1 MPPLIR
7 PAWRRATF
15 PKGKALRGVFMG
27 YEYLCSAG
35 EAFDSVA
42 LAVYGDEKYA
52 AELMAANGEYLQ
64 RMVFSGGERL
74 ALPEIG
80 TVLDRTGEDTGT
92 APWK

>member
-1 MPPLIR
+1 
-7 PAWRRATF
+7 
-15 PKGKALRGVFMG
+15 MG

-35 EAFDSVA
+35 ETFDSVA
-42 LAVYGDEKYA
+42 LAVYGDEKYV

-74 ALPEIG
+74 VLPETG

>member
-1 MPPLIR
+1 
-7 PAWRRATF
+7 
-15 PKGKALRGVFMG
+15 MG

-35 EAFDSVA
+35 ETFDSVA

-52 AELMAANGEYLQ
+52 AEYLQ

-74 ALPEIG
+74 ALPETG

>member
-1 MPPLIR
+1 
-7 PAWRRATF
+7 
-15 PKGKALRGVFMG
+15 MG

-35 EAFDSVA
+35 ETFDSVA

-74 ALPEIG
+74 ALPETG
-80 TVLDRTGEDTGT
+80 TVLERTRGRHPGNEVIFWSWRDLETLCLVWRKAG
-92 APWK
+92 PCCLKS